1 MGPAGGGPPS
11 SWPPPVS
18 STKQQQHS
26 VRSDLAAPRPATNWE
41 GPPHPKLP
49 TPVARTSQ
57 RLCQFRGL
65 WLGHQYL
72 TPEFGRGPF
81 VPWPSNMLVRGHG
94 SRSHS
99 PVETRERAQTDGLQS
114 LDTTDRKLGGAD
126 SRSTQQQAQPWNRKP
141 IPGNEIFFIQSRPLP
156 LQTKVQCLPTLA
168 LILLLQQQLVHSSLQ
183 DDKVCCV
190 ARNAL
195 QQSWGQRLQVESR
208 LVGL

>member
-141 IPGNEIFFIQSRPLP
+141 IPGNEIFYSIQAPATPDRSPMSPLP
-156 LQTKVQCLPTLA
+156 L
-168 LILLLQQQLVHSSLQ
+168 H
-183 DDKVCCV
+183 
-190 ARNAL
+190 
-195 QQSWGQRLQVESR
+195 
-208 LVGL
+208 